1 METVSDTIEPT
12 EAEASVLAELFS
24 TTRRQSNLAILRAYR
39 DAEVAKATG
48 ELLKD
53 KERLDWVWLIP
64 DDAPVPVKLLPAL
77 NGATVLRVPLALRLS
92 LMRLSPSQVCRFSPS
107 AWPPRP
113 TDWSP
118 RSACRWMK
126 RSSSMHRQDEARR
139 RNGPALRHLSS
150 QTSSKRRLLYWL
162 LSCG

>member
-53 KERLDWVWLIP
+53 KERLDWLTNMASDLTEVHGRWYIYP
-64 DDAPVPVKLLPAL
+64 CG
-77 NGATVLRVPLALRLS
+77 NGSGAT
-92 LMRLSPSQVCRFSPS
+92 
-107 AWPPRP
+107 PRQAI
-113 TDWSP
+113 D
-118 RSACRWMK
+118 A
-126 RSSSMHRQDEARR
+126 ARAQQKDT
-139 RNGPALRHLSS
+139 P
-150 QTSSKRRLLYWL
+150 
-162 LSCG
+162 